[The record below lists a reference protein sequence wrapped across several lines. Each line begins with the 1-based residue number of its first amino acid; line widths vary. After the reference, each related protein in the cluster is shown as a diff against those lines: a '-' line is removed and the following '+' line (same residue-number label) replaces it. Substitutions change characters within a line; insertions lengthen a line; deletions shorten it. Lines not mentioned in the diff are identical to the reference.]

1 MGIFSEALAIRPGVT
16 AIIGSGG
23 KTSLLYRLAD
33 ELKDGGS
40 VLVTTSTHILPPEHL
55 PVYTR
60 TGRVRGVCCVGAPC
74 GIKLKAPEQSFEE
87 LAGLADF
94 VLVEADGSAHLPIK
108 AHASHEPPIP
118 PNANNRILV
127 VGVSGLNRPV
137 GEAAHRAEHF
147 RALSGSELASPE
159 AVAAVIRAEALC
171 DRVVLN
177 QAETNPDAARQLAA
191 LLPYPVL
198 LTTLNKGELLCSY

>member
-60 TGRVRGVCCVGAPC
+60 TGRVRGVCCVGTPC

-137 GEAAHRAEHF
+137 GEAAHRAERF

-191 LLPYPVL
+191 LLPCPVL
-198 LTTLNKGELLCSY
+198 LATLNKGELLCSY

>member
-137 GEAAHRAEHF
+137 GEAAHRAERF

>member
-127 VGVSGLNRPV
+127 VGVSGLNRPI
-137 GEAAHRAEHF
+137 GEAAHRAERF

>member
-55 PVYTR
+55 PVRTR
-60 TGRVRGVCCVGAPC
+60 TGRVRGVCCVGTPC

-108 AHASHEPPIP
+108 AHASYEPPIP
-118 PNANNRILV
+118 SNANNRILV

-137 GEAAHRAEHF
+137 GEAAHRAERF

-177 QAETNPDAARQLAA
+177 QAETNPDAARRLAA

>member
-108 AHASHEPPIP
+108 AHASFEPPIP
-118 PNANNRILV
+118 PNANHRILV

-137 GEAAHRAEHF
+137 GEAAHRAERF

>member
-55 PVYTR
+55 PVRTR
-60 TGRVRGVCCVGAPC
+60 TGRVRGVCCVGSPC
-74 GIKLKAPEQSFEE
+74 GIKLKAPEQFFEE

-137 GEAAHRAEHF
+137 GEAVHRAERF

-177 QAETNPDAARQLAA
+177 QAETNPDAARRLAA

>member
-55 PVYTR
+55 PVRTR
-60 TGRVRGVCCVGAPC
+60 TGRVRGVCCVGTPC

-118 PNANNRILV
+118 PNTNNRILV

-137 GEAAHRAEHF
+137 GEAAHRAERF

-177 QAETNPDAARQLAA
+177 QAETNPDAARRLAA

>member
-137 GEAAHRAEHF
+137 GEAVHRAERF

-177 QAETNPDAARQLAA
+177 QAETNPGAARRLAA

>member
-60 TGRVRGVCCVGAPC
+60 TGRVRGVCCVGTPC

-118 PNANNRILV
+118 PNTNNRILV

-137 GEAAHRAEHF
+137 GEAAHRAERF

-177 QAETNPDAARQLAA
+177 QAETNPDAARRLAA

>member
-127 VGVSGLNRPV
+127 VGISGLNRPI
-137 GEAAHRAEHF
+137 GEAAHRAERF

>member
-55 PVYTR
+55 PVYTC

-74 GIKLKAPEQSFEE
+74 GIKLTAPEQSFEE

-137 GEAAHRAEHF
+137 GEAAHRAERF

-159 AVAAVIRAEALC
+159 AVAAVIRTEALC

>member
-108 AHASHEPPIP
+108 AHASYEPPIP
-118 PNANNRILV
+118 ANANNRILV

-137 GEAAHRAEHF
+137 GEAVHRAERF

>member
-60 TGRVRGVCCVGAPC
+60 TGRVRGVCCVGTPC
-74 GIKLKAPEQSFEE
+74 GIKLTAPEQSFEE

-137 GEAAHRAEHF
+137 GEAAHRAERF

>member
-118 PNANNRILV
+118 PNTNNRILV

-137 GEAAHRAEHF
+137 GEAAHRAERF

>member
-137 GEAAHRAEHF
+137 GEAAHRAERF

-171 DRVVLN
+171 DRVVRN

>member
-60 TGRVRGVCCVGAPC
+60 TGRVRGVCCVGTPC

-137 GEAAHRAEHF
+137 GEAAHRAERF

-177 QAETNPDAARQLAA
+177 QAETNPDAARRLAA

>member
-74 GIKLKAPEQSFEE
+74 GIKLKTPEQSFEE

-108 AHASHEPPIP
+108 AHTSYEPPIP

-137 GEAAHRAEHF
+137 GEAAHRAERF

>member
-60 TGRVRGVCCVGAPC
+60 TGRVRGVCCVGTPC

-137 GEAAHRAEHF
+137 GEAAHRAERF

-198 LTTLNKGELLCSY
+198 LTILNKGELLCSY

>member
-108 AHASHEPPIP
+108 AHASFEPPIP
-118 PNANNRILV
+118 PNANNSILV

-137 GEAAHRAEHF
+137 GEAAHRAERF

>member
-74 GIKLKAPEQSFEE
+74 GIKLTAPEQS
-87 LAGLADF
+87 
-94 VLVEADGSAHLPIK
+94 
-108 AHASHEPPIP
+108 
-118 PNANNRILV
+118 
-127 VGVSGLNRPV
+127 
-137 GEAAHRAEHF
+137 
-147 RALSGSELASPE
+147 LSL
-159 AVAAVIRAEALC
+159 IHI
-171 DRVVLN
+171 
-177 QAETNPDAARQLAA
+177 
-191 LLPYPVL
+191 
-198 LTTLNKGELLCSY
+198 

>member
-1 MGIFSEALAIRPGVT
+1 MGIFSEALAVRPGVT

-33 ELKDGGS
+33 ELKSEGT

-55 PVYTR
+55 PVLTR
-60 TGRVRGVCCVGAPC
+60 TGRVRGVCCVGTPC

-108 AHASHEPPIP
+108 AHTDYEPPIL

-127 VGVSGLNRPV
+127 VGVSGLDRPV
-137 GEAAHRAEHF
+137 DEVAHRTERF
-147 RALSGSELASPE
+147 RARSGSELATPE

-177 QAETNPDAARQLAA
+177 QAETNPDAARRLAA
-191 LLPYPVL
+191 LLPYPVIL
-198 LTTLNKGELLCSY
+198 ATLNKGELLCSY

>member
-60 TGRVRGVCCVGAPC
+60 TGRVRGVCCVGTPC

-137 GEAAHRAEHF
+137 GEAAHRAERF

>member
-60 TGRVRGVCCVGAPC
+60 TERVRGVCCVGAPC

-108 AHASHEPPIP
+108 AHASYEPPIP

-137 GEAAHRAEHF
+137 GEAAHRAERF

-177 QAETNPDAARQLAA
+177 QAETNPDAARRLAA

>member
-137 GEAAHRAEHF
+137 GEAVHRAERF

-177 QAETNPDAARQLAA
+177 QAETNPDAARRLAA

-198 LTTLNKGELLCSY
+198 LTTLDKGELLCSY

>member
-60 TGRVRGVCCVGAPC
+60 TGRVRGVCCVGTPC

-118 PNANNRILV
+118 PNANNHILV

-137 GEAAHRAEHF
+137 GEAAHRAERF

-177 QAETNPDAARQLAA
+177 QAETNPDAARRLAA